1 MQLRQQNANCKMSF
15 YENVVVFLLL
25 DLPSGEKMS
34 WHIFAAADQDLE
46 GPLKDLLKWLLKHNN
61 NHSLVIL

>member
-25 DLPSGEKMS
+25 DLASGEKMS
-34 WHIFAAADQDLE
+34 WHIFAAADQDL
-46 GPLKDLLKWLLKHNN
+46 GSIKRSAQMAFKT
-61 NHSLVIL
+61 

>member
-34 WHIFAAADQDLE
+34 WHIFAAADQDL
-46 GPLKDLLKWLLKHNN
+46 GSIKRSAQMAFKT
-61 NHSLVIL
+61 